1 MANSGVLRDVEVLIS
16 RVEVHSSHSQVE
28 EDFDDNTDI
37 EVEDTEPASIFPKV
51 REIFQ
56 QHGWPN
62 LTQYRK
68 DDCIR
73 AVGEEWESFCQ
84 RVYD

>member
-1 MANSGVLRDVEVLIS
+1 MLKFHFRELKYIPLSQE
-16 RVEVHSSHSQVE
+16 QVE
-28 EDFDDNTDI
+28 EDFDETDI
-37 EVEDTEPASIFPKV
+37 EVEDTEPAAIFPKV

-56 QHGWPN
+56 QHGWPD

-68 DDCIR
+68 EECIR
-73 AVGEEWESFCQ
+73 AVEEEWESFCQ

>member
-1 MANSGVLRDVEVLIS
+1 MLKFCFRELKYIPLTQ
-16 RVEVHSSHSQVE
+16 EQVE